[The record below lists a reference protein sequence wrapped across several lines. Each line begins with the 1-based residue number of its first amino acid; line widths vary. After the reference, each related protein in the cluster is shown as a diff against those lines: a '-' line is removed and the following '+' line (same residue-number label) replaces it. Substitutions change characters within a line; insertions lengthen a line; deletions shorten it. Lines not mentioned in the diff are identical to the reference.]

1 MNAQKTLVLFILLIS
16 SSLLYSQGEATDK
29 QAGKENIEPNEC
41 LTQNAITLYSI
52 LEDGNQTKLIN
63 SLLDNDY
70 QLIVTFDVDEFGSPL
85 RIRSIKSELELD
97 DAQIKNLKKM
107 IREAPQTT
115 FCKEKILIERFDRT
129 TITISFPYAL
139 MSEYDLYKAKNK
151 KATKQSYLKEQ
162 LKKYKK

>member
-1 MNAQKTLVLFILLIS
+1 MNVQKILILFTLFMS
-16 SSLLYSQGEATDK
+16 SYLLYSQDEVKDE
-29 QAGKENIEPNEC
+29 QAGEKKIEPNEC

-52 LEDGNQTKLIN
+52 LKDGNQTKLIN

-70 QLIVTFDVDEFGSPL
+70 QLIVTLDVDEFGSPL

-107 IREAPQTT
+107 IREAPQAT

-129 TITISFPYAL
+129 TIVISFPYAL
-139 MSEYDLYKAKNK
+139 MLGYDSFKTKNK
-151 KATKQSYLKEQ
+151 KATKHSYLEEL